1 MLLRRSATLAFA
13 LLAFAAPAAAQT
25 PDQRSPVQAVISG
38 PTDIVV
44 GRTLVLDAS
53 ISVVGGED
61 VRYQWFVGDRQQSI
75 SRTIEALYTPDA
87 PGDLTFRLVIETA
100 DGRRS
105 EAQHHVTA
113 YRRKLVI
120 VGAPSMVD
128 GVLALHAAEA
138 TQKGV
143 FLRPIPIEPPA
154 AQFGAEEAVA
164 RVFLEQREA
173 FLGAQAIVLWGDDI
187 TFLQALQHAFKDDA
201 EVIAGLRNQT
211 IVLMSENNL
220 HILDRTA
227 RVPFAV
233 LNPASIL
240 LTRPEATAVLIAA
253 PDIAAARE
261 QLSQRAV
268 EFTVLDAAATS
279 LRPWNLITGVVTSM
293 RTNGVSAEVIILLL
307 SLPIIVTFLA
317 FLKQVV
323 GVTTLGL
330 STPTI
335 MTLSFLALGWTV
347 GLLGLLCILVATY
360 GTRSILRRWRL
371 LYVPK
376 IAIILTV
383 VSVILLVFL
392 GLSAMAGRIF
402 SRETIVLLLMLATL
416 SESFLSLK
424 SDEGFRSAVLGIGET
439 VAAALVC
446 AALIRWSAF
455 QTLLLAYP
463 ETVLLTIIVNIF
475 LGRWTGLRI
484 VEYFRFREVFRHL
497 YEE

>member
-1 MLLRRSATLAFA
+1 MVRKCLAATAFV
-13 LLAFAAPAAAQT
+13 LVCVAPAMAQA
-25 PDQRSPVQAVISG
+25 PVDNPPIQAVISG

-44 GRTLVLDAS
+44 GRTIVLDAS
-53 ISVVGGED
+53 VSAIDGAD

-75 SRTIEALYTPDA
+75 SRTVEALYTPDT
-87 PGDLTFRLVIETA
+87 PGDLTFRLVIEAA

-105 EAQHHVTA
+105 EVTHHVTA

-120 VGAPSMVD
+120 VGDPTLID
-128 GVLALHAAEA
+128 GVMALHGDEA
-138 TQKGV
+138 KRNGV
-143 FLRPIPIEPPA
+143 YLRTIRITPPA

-164 RVFLEQREA
+164 RVFLEQRDA

-187 TFLQALQHAFKDDA
+187 TFLQAFQHAFKDDA
-201 EVIAGLRNQT
+201 ELVAGLRNQT
-211 IVLMSENNL
+211 IVLLSENNL

-227 RVPFAV
+227 RVPFGV

-240 LTRPEATAVLIAA
+240 LTRPEATAVLIEAA
-253 PDIAAARE
+253 DMTMAKQ
-261 QLSQRAV
+261 QLAQRAV
-268 EFTVLDAAATS
+268 EFAVLDATTTS
-279 LRPWNLITGVVTSM
+279 LRPWNLLTGVVTSM
-293 RTNGVSAEVIILLL
+293 RTNGVSAEVIIILL

-360 GTRSILRRWRL
+360 GTRSLLRRWRL

-383 VSVILLVFL
+383 VTIILLAFL
-392 GLSAMAGRIF
+392 GLSAMFGRVF

-416 SESFLSLK
+416 SESFLSLR
-424 SDEGFRSAVLGIGET
+424 SDEGFRAALQGIGET
-439 VAAALVC
+439 VAAALIC

-463 ETVLLTIIVNIF
+463 ETVLLTFVINIF